1 MIELKDITKTYVL
14 GTQQLTVL
22 KEISLT
28 IKGGEFVAIM
38 GPSGSGKSTLMN
50 IIGLLDTP
58 TTGSYVL
65 EEKTVSNLSDNAQ
78 ADVRS
83 RRIGFVFQMFNLLP
97 RMNGLKQ
104 VMQPLHY
111 QGIPRHEAIER
122 ATKACE
128 AVGLSDRMHHLPNE
142 LSGGQRQRVA
152 IARAL
157 VTNPALILADEPT
170 GALDSHTGEEI
181 MWLLKKLNE
190 EGDVTVVI
198 VTHEPHIAAYAHRT
212 IHILD
217 GMIDTNNR

>member
-212 IHILD
+212 I
-217 GMIDTNNR
+217 